1 MCVVGGSELLP
12 VLLCLYNRCSS
23 IKGTPKERREKT
35 SRDHLPVLSTISTTV
50 EEGSPIVT
58 LESLVSVSVTLKLS
72 LDSEMLSEMVGKL
85 AHTL

>member
-1 MCVVGGSELLP
+1 MCVVGCSELLP
-12 VLLCLYNRCSS
+12 TLLCLYSRCSS
-23 IKGTPKERREKT
+23 IKGTQKERREKT